1 MFRGT
6 NKLIDGLIA
15 AVGDLGSSIGGF
27 AKTLE
32 RIETKISAPTP
43 AQSAP
48 VPSKPEPFRLTNS
61 PQLDRVL
68 EEYAK
73 GGRDKWLGIGTP
85 WITEGA
91 KSWLDKNILPTDSV
105 LEFGAGRSTIFWA
118 AKAGKVTCVE
128 ASPDWFMWV
137 FMYLYSRPD
146 LIKKVRLYFCP
157 TDWNPAFIPKGMR
170 RYWTDNRQALAEQ
183 DIYDLEAA
191 LITPSFPGHN
201 VMLFDGSLRGPVFVY
216 QASVANFD
224 EVEVIVVDNTE
235 TGYNGAVGDYLI
247 PKNFIRYDFAAGPKD
262 DVPAH
267 QNGKHI
273 TTIYVREDRAQRS
286 TSVLTAHPPVM
297 SPEDRERFMLS
308 PIPGRD
314 AVLTTVKEYEDQ
326 ITRVTG
332 KPFSA
337 RLF

>member
-1 MFRGT
+1 MFASIKSQIAEIGKAISKMAGT
-6 NKLIDGLIA
+6 ID
-15 AVGDLGSSIGGF
+15 AVAQTAS
-27 AKTLE
+27 
-32 RIETKISAPTP
+32 RIEVGQAKGAPASPVVP
-43 AQSAP
+43 A
-48 VPSKPEPFRLTNS
+48 PFKLTNS
-61 PQLDRVL
+61 PQLDRVV

-146 LIKKVRLYFCP
+146 LIKKVRLFFCP
-157 TDWNPAFIPKGMR
+157 TDWNPAFNPKGMR

-183 DIYDLEAA
+183 DIYDLEAG

-216 QASVANFD
+216 QATMANFD
-224 EVEVIVVDNTE
+224 EVEVVVVDNTE

-247 PKNFIRYDFAAGPKD
+247 PKNFIRYDFVAGPKD
-262 DVPAH
+262 EVPAH

-273 TTIYVREDRAQRS
+273 TTIYVREDRAKRS
-286 TSVLTAHPPVM
+286 TSVLTAQPPVM
-297 SPEDRERFMLS
+297 IPEEREKFMLA
-308 PIPGRD
+308 PIPSRE

-326 ITRVTG
+326 IARVTG
-332 KPFSA
+332 KPFNA
-337 RLF
+337 RTF